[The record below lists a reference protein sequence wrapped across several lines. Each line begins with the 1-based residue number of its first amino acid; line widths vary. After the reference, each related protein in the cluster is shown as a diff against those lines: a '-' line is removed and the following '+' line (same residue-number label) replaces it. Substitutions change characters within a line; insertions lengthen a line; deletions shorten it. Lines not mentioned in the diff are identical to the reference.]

1 MNPLTALALRRI
13 TGEGSSVS
21 SSNGSSPT
29 SPTSFFTNNS
39 FQHAPA
45 IEHDR
50 LPSWAGALD
59 GSTNGFFS
67 SSQSGGSCPV
77 FNMGALG
84 TILPQPKAMKPHL
97 SLLTDVGR
105 KYPGFPTP
113 LSPTSGAK
121 ELWPSPASDARSVV
135 ATPRALSPT
144 VRSVSPMSI
153 DGSEMCGPS
162 RRCESHGYGHYA
174 SQIGLIDNVLSG
186 QQMRSNSR
194 TPSASSRVIIGLAT
208 PPTSPSRCIS
218 PRTAMLKKMAEKQ
231 SMRSFSPPQ
240 AIPSPGPS
248 LEFHPSTRNINAYPA
263 SPPLSARSF
272 STTHSVSSP
281 PPSMP
286 IANGVE
292 SESTSPIDPSG
303 TMLFYTSNRSVDSGL
318 LGVHPLSEPQVAE
331 YRFWRPCGRRICGF
345 GCGGADVGEA
355 AAAKRLFKEVED
367 VCVEY
372 EAEERDDEEKSEGK
386 KPSGGGYGLDGHNDE
401 SKSGEGEGSERQLQE
416 GLGSSVWAGRRLVT
430 DWGSFLRGCE
440 REGVAPF

>member
-1 MNPLTALALRRI
+1 
-13 TGEGSSVS
+13 
-21 SSNGSSPT
+21 
-29 SPTSFFTNNS
+29 
-39 FQHAPA
+39 
-45 IEHDR
+45 
-50 LPSWAGALD
+50 
-59 GSTNGFFS
+59 
-67 SSQSGGSCPV
+67 
-77 FNMGALG
+77 
-84 TILPQPKAMKPHL
+84 
-97 SLLTDVGR
+97 
-105 KYPGFPTP
+105 
-113 LSPTSGAK
+113 
-121 ELWPSPASDARSVV
+121 
-135 ATPRALSPT
+135 
-144 VRSVSPMSI
+144 
-153 DGSEMCGPS
+153 
-162 RRCESHGYGHYA
+162 
-174 SQIGLIDNVLSG
+174 
-186 QQMRSNSR
+186 
-194 TPSASSRVIIGLAT
+194 
-208 PPTSPSRCIS
+208 
-218 PRTAMLKKMAEKQ
+218 
-231 SMRSFSPPQ
+231 
-240 AIPSPGPS
+240 
-248 LEFHPSTRNINAYPA
+248 
-263 SPPLSARSF
+263 
-272 STTHSVSSP
+272 
-281 PPSMP
+281 MP